1 MPEPAASGPPVTE
14 EISVAKG
21 YEAALGAALGD
32 DLDASTNPASP
43 AHWAS
48 TDASDDPSLPPGVEA
63 LSPSWSTAPAPLAR
77 RLNQI
82 GVVLRAEGAALR
94 TLLKPGQ
101 RLVSKEGDLWRWDG
115 FTQAAEAP
123 TPAARRLAEKNRLG
137 DLAIEAEAAR
147 DAANALKTDAEQA
160 QAALAAAAAAES
172 EARQAHKNALR
183 KVEAARDAK
192 DHCRK
197 TSGRDSGAAFG
208 ARRSASSP

>member
-1 MPEPAASGPPVTE
+1 MTE

-21 YEAALGAALGD
+21 YEAAIGAALGD

-43 AHWAS
+43 AHWAA
-48 TDASDDPSLPPGVEA
+48 TDASDDPALPPGVEA
-63 LSPSWSTAPAPLAR
+63 LAKRVTAPDPLAR

-82 GVVLRAEGAALR
+82 GVVLRAEGNALR

-137 DLAIEAEAAR
+137 DLAIEAETARAA
-147 DAANALKTDAEQA
+147 ASALKTNAEQA
-160 QAALAAAAAAES
+160 QTALTAAAAAERD
-172 EARQAHKNALR
+172 ARQAHKDALR
-183 KVEAARDAK
+183 KVEVARDEKTTGEKRQTEMAARL
-192 DHCRK
+192 
-197 TSGRDSGAAFG
+197 
-208 ARRSASSP
+208 SALE